1 MAFSQKLIRAK
12 ILKMI
17 SRRDYVP
24 VRTSEIV
31 SILGIPR
38 KDTGLF
44 RQLVAKMTSNGDL
57 EYSPKHYILP
67 SEKKSHKKSSNKSN
81 KSHKP
86 ENVIES
92 DNIHKNTHTFTGRFQ
107 RRLSGIGFVRP
118 QLQNGERASIEDDI
132 FVPAHWTKDAA
143 SGDIVVVEVMGNRTH
158 SEQNYYLTK
167 KKHKKNRHEQNQ
179 NDDDKKRRRRG
190 RIIQIVERASNRF
203 VGTCVVVDR
212 RVFVRIDG
220 SIFREKIPLT
230 CDVSSS
236 ACDGDKI
243 VVEMLKFPTRHNDGE
258 AVIVEVLG
266 SRGVPGLDMLSI
278 LRQFEL
284 PEFFNEPA
292 LTAARNEVEKFFK
305 IFPDDSLPQNSDK
318 TQIAE
323 KLASM
328 NRLDLTN
335 EIIITID
342 PADAR
347 DFDDAVSLR
356 RLDNGNF
363 RLGVHIA
370 DVAYFVAKS
379 SAIDKEAKN
388 RATSVYLPGRV
399 IPMLPEVLSNALASL
414 QPDKIRFAK
423 SVFIE
428 FTPDGIRANTE
439 VYRSAICSTQ
449 RFNYD
454 EVQEFFDSP
463 EKFASSWRVEVREL
477 LNELHEFTL
486 MLRRHRFDRGS
497 LELDIPETKIEL
509 DDNGAVVGVQVY
521 PYYDS
526 NRLIEECMLAANE
539 AVAEFIHARHI
550 LFLRRIHKGPS
561 LQKLRGFTNFIKTLE
576 IADLRA
582 DDLYQ
587 NRFII
592 QELLNAV
599 KGTPQEYAV
608 NISLLRSMQK
618 AVYSPNSDGHYALAS
633 KCYCHFTSPIR
644 RYPDVLVHR
653 LLDEI
658 LDGQNPKPDEREL
671 ILLGEHCSNR
681 EQRAEEAERELTK
694 LKLIDYMS
702 NRIGEEFAA
711 VITNVE
717 SYGIFVMGTKIP
729 AEGLVKIESL
739 TDDFYRF
746 QRDSKV
752 LIGLQKNKTL
762 KIGDELIV
770 KVIQTN
776 INTRQI
782 DFKIV
787 KRLKA
792 KSA

>member
-1 MAFSQKLIRAK
+1 
-12 ILKMI
+12 
-17 SRRDYVP
+17 V
-24 VRTSEIV
+24 SEFF
-31 SILGIPR
+31 SILGLSR

-44 RQLVAKMTSNGDL
+44 RQLVAKMLANGDL
-57 EYSPKHYILP
+57 EYSPKHYILRN
-67 SEKKSHKKSSNKSN
+67 KKKTRKKSSKSQ
-81 KSHKP
+81 
-86 ENVIES
+86 NVID
-92 DNIHKNTHTFTGRFQ
+92 DNNTNTITNTNTLDNTITGRFQ

-118 QLQNGERASIEDDI
+118 QAKNGEKSSVDDDV

-143 SGDIVVVEVMGNRTH
+143 SGDIVVVEIIGKRTH
-158 SEQNYYLTK
+158 SEQNSYLTK

-179 NDDDKKRRRRG
+179 NDDDKKRKLRG
-190 RIIQIVERASNRF
+190 RIVKIVARASNRF
-203 VGTCVVVDR
+203 VGTCVVVDE
-212 RVFVRIDG
+212 RVFVWVDG
-220 SIFREKIPLT
+220 SIFKDKIPLT
-230 CDVSSS
+230 CDVSSPV
-236 ACDGDKI
+236 CDGDKI
-243 VVEMLKFPTRHNDGE
+243 VVEMLKYPARHNDGE
-258 AVIVEVLG
+258 AVVVEVLG
-266 SRGVPGLDMLSI
+266 ARGVSGLDLLSI

-284 PEFFNEPA
+284 PEFFNEAA

-305 IFPDDSLPQNSDK
+305 IFPDDSLPKNKNADK
-318 TQIAE
+318 TQIAK

-347 DFDDAVSLR
+347 DFDDAVSLC

-370 DVAYFVAKS
+370 DVAHFVAKS

-388 RATSVYLPGRV
+388 RATSVYLSGRV

-463 EKFASSWRVEVREL
+463 KKFASSWRKEVREL
-477 LNELHEFTL
+477 LNNLHEFTL
-486 MLRRHRFDRGS
+486 MLRRRRFERGS

-561 LQKLRGFTNFIKTLE
+561 LQKLQGFTNFIKTLD
-576 IADLRA
+576 IADLQA

-592 QELLNAV
+592 QKLLDKV
-599 KGTPQEYAV
+599 RGTSQEYAV

-658 LDGQNPKPDEREL
+658 LDGQNPKPDEHEL
-671 ILLGEHCSNR
+671 VLLGDHCSNR

-702 NRIGEEFAA
+702 NRIGEEFPA

-739 TDDFYRF
+739 RDDSYRF

-770 KVIQTN
+770 KVIRTD

-782 DFKIV
+782 DFTIV
-787 KRLKA
+787 KRLKS
-792 KSA
+792 KSAREKKAHG